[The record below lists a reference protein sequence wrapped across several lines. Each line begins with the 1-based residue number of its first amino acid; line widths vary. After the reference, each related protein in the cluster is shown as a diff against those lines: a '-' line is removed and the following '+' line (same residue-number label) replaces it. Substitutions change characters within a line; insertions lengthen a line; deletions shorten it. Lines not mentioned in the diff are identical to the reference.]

1 MATPTIPGLR
11 PVGSTPLRIRPRPEW
26 QTRTI
31 RGMWRVIDSTAATVL
46 ALAALLIWMTLI
58 GAGTR

>member
-1 MATPTIPGLR
+1 M
-11 PVGSTPLRIRPRPEW
+11 PRPAW
-26 QTRTI
+26 QTRAL
-31 RGMWRVIDSTAATVL
+31 RGVWRVIDSTAATVL